1 MARYGLDYYSAL
13 SFPLSYYGS
22 DNPLNYDASPVTALS
37 SGYHKVTLK
46 WLSPVGAWV
55 KLRIVRSPYGFPVN
69 ITDGDTVFETTRRAD
84 PQFYTDTTSI
94 VNSDSKI
101 FFYSIF
107 VFDSVQLTWVLAG
120 RVSGMSVK
128 NYGTADRMYD
138 YLPQIYKLTTPYIA
152 SIPEDNN
159 DLYNFVSLFA
169 FELDHTRALA
179 ELITDRYNFEKVT
192 AATIPL
198 LLNQFGIRYEPEI
211 GFQQNRVLV
220 RDSVQLTKEKGSGQG
235 IREYI
240 KGFTG
245 WACPSPI
252 DGTPNPGIEGIQVS
266 HNLMLDYNDSSFEEG
281 VGHWV
286 SGDSTG
292 ALSQMGVKT
301 VTKYQTTNNNLRMI
315 VGPHGY
321 KIGDKVTISG
331 FKVPGY
337 NFSSP
342 VAVSGISASE
352 YIEVIVSSPDIALVS
367 AFNED
372 SNAYPVVTPYPAPY
386 AEPTA
391 PTLYPNKQKG
401 ILSVANNTASPQA
414 VTISCGSSS
423 PRTLGIPVTSGDT
436 YTFSVYSAAL
446 STTRTLTAGISWY
459 DRFGNFM
466 STTTGNPVTNAT
478 GSLST
483 RAVVT
488 AAGPAVIT
496 LNPFF
501 GTAGS
506 GYTDGVYTNVPL
518 TYVSGKQFSIAPIA
532 NIAISGGSVSSV
544 AITNGGKGS
553 DTTTVLS
560 FNKSSIGSA
569 GGSGFLATIAR
580 VQESYYAAPTIV
592 ISGVANAASGER
604 HYFDGA
610 QFEKANAVTD
620 FDEARQ
626 VHITMKANRINEIK
640 NPTFNSANSFAPWGF
655 TNGTATSSSNL
666 SDPIADELVI
676 EGYQQSSTTAEL
688 VLTTVHAFKVN
699 DVVLVSGLPSPYS
712 GVKTITGVTDFT
724 ISYTVA
730 PSATVAFTSASGTV
744 AKTGNACVV
753 SKTATGNTEI
763 LSAAT
768 SANYID
774 IHYPSTYYTFSVYVR
789 RITGTDAP
797 ILRPVIYWYDIN
809 KTAISSTNAP
819 LVTASSTTSWTRLD
833 VSSIAPE
840 NAAYA
845 NVSVIWTNGAAADT
859 IALDDALFEN
869 SPFVLQYFDGSQ
881 GFGSTAELFWEGQTP
896 NLARSHYYKNRVAI
910 SDRLAKG
917 ALDEWITSGS
927 TYALYLAQ
935 PKT

>member
-22 DNPLNYDASPVTALS
+22 DNPLNYSADPVTALS
-37 SGYHKVTLK
+37 SGYHKITLK

-69 ITDGDTVFETTRRAD
+69 VTDGDSVFETTRRAD
-84 PQFYTDTTSI
+84 PQFYTDTTSV
-94 VNSDSKI
+94 VNTDSRI

-120 RVSGMSVK
+120 RTSGMSVK

-138 YLPQIYKLTTPYIA
+138 YMPQIYKLTTPYVA

-159 DLYNFVSLFA
+159 DLYNFLSLFA
-169 FELDHTRALA
+169 YELDHSRALA
-179 ELITDRYNFEKVT
+179 ELITDRYNFERIT
-192 AATIPL
+192 ASTIPL

-220 RDSVQLTKEKGSGQG
+220 RDSVQLTKEKGSEQG

-245 WACPSPI
+245 WACPSPVV
-252 DGTPNPGIEGIQVS
+252 GTPNPAVEGIQVS

-281 VGHWV
+281 IGHWV

-292 ALSQMGVKT
+292 SLRQLGT
-301 VTKYQTTNNNLRMI
+301 LTITRYQTTNNNLRLFI
-315 VGPHGY
+315 GPHGY
-321 KIGDKVTISG
+321 RIGDKVIITG
-331 FKVPGY
+331 FKIPGY
-337 NFSSP
+337 NFSTP
-342 VAVSGISASE
+342 VDISGISPTE
-352 YIEVIVSSPDIALVS
+352 YIEVIVSSPDIASVS
-367 AFNED
+367 AINED
-372 SNAYPVVTPYPAPY
+372 TNEYPVVSPYPTPY

-391 PTLYPNKQKG
+391 PALYPNKQKG
-401 ILSVANNTASPQA
+401 ILSVGNNTASSQV
-414 VTISCGSSS
+414 VTITCGSSS
-423 PRTLGIPVTSGDT
+423 PRTLGIPVISGDT
-436 YTFSVYSAAL
+436 YTFSIYTAAL
-446 STTRTLTAGISWY
+446 STARTLTAGISWY
-459 DRFGNFM
+459 DRFGTFM

-478 GSLST
+478 GTLST

-488 AAGPAVIT
+488 AAAPSNIT

-501 GTAGS
+501 ATSGS
-506 GYTDGVYTNVPL
+506 GYTDGVYTDIPL
-518 TYVSGKQFSIAPIA
+518 TYVSGKQFSIAPRA
-532 NIAISGGSVSSV
+532 NIAISGGSVSSL
-544 AITNGGKGS
+544 AIINGGKGS
-553 DTTTVLS
+553 DTTTVFS
-560 FNKSSIGSA
+560 FNRTSIGSA
-569 GGSGFLATIAR
+569 GGSGFLATVNR
-580 VQESYYAAPTIV
+580 VQESYYAAPAV
-592 ISGVANAASGER
+592 AISNVSNAASGER

-610 QFEKANAVTD
+610 QFEKAGAVTD

-626 VHITMKANRINEIK
+626 VHITMKANRINEVK
-640 NPTFNSANSFAPWGF
+640 NPTFNSTNNFAPWGF

-666 SDPIADELVI
+666 TDPITDELVI
-676 EGYQQSSTTAEL
+676 EGYQQTSTTAEL
-688 VLTTVHAFKVN
+688 VLSTVHAFKAN

-712 GVKTITGVTDFT
+712 GVKTIASVTDFT
-724 ISYTVA
+724 ISYTVS
-730 PSATVAFTSASGTV
+730 PSASVAFTSATGTV

-763 LSAAT
+763 LAAAT
-768 SANYID
+768 SANYMD

-789 RITGTDAP
+789 RVAGTAAP
-797 ILRPVIYWYDIN
+797 TLRPVIYWYDST
-809 KTAISSTNAP
+809 KTGISSTNAAV
-819 LVTASSTTSWTRLD
+819 VTASSTLSWTRLE
-833 VSSIAPE
+833 VSAIAPA
-840 NAAYA
+840 NTAFA
-845 NVSVIWTNGAAADT
+845 NVSVIWTNGAAGDT

-917 ALDEWITSGS
+917 VLSEWLISGS